1 MTRTLPSALVLALG
15 LAACEPAHTPS
26 GPEASEAA
34 RGGEPSMAT
43 ASSSAAPASTDSVL
57 TSPVKPGAAATS
69 GRGVADTETAK
80 GDDTCGADKVSE
92 RWLNAL
98 PTADAKSAIAKAV
111 GERPVRYYGQGD
123 AITMDFS
130 PQRLNVELG
139 KDGRIKLFRCG

>member
-1 MTRTLPSALVLALG
+1 MTRPLPFALAFA
-15 LAACEPAHTPS
+15 LAACQPAETPA
-26 GPEASEAA
+26 GPEASEAP
-34 RGGEPSMAT
+34 GVVEPSAAP
-43 ASSSAAPASTDSVL
+43 ASSSPTPASTDSVL
-57 TSPVKPGAAATS
+57 ISPVTPGATATS
-69 GRGVADTETAK
+69 GPGSENADTAK

-98 PTADAKSAIAKAV
+98 PTADVKAAIAKAV
-111 GERPVRYYGQGD
+111 GERAIRYYGEGD

>member
-1 MTRTLPSALVLALG
+1 MIRRLYFVLAFALG
-15 LAACEPAHTPS
+15 VAACQPAETPTGS
-26 GPEASEAA
+26 EASETAGA
-34 RGGEPSMAT
+34 VEP
-43 ASSSAAPASTDSVL
+43 SAAPASNSATSASTDSVL
-57 TSPVKPGAAATS
+57 ISPVAPGATATS
-69 GRGVADTETAK
+69 GPGSEGTRTAK

-98 PTADAKSAIAKAV
+98 PTVDVKSAIAKAV
-111 GERPVRYYGQGD
+111 GERPIRYYGEGD